1 MDDCQ
6 RPLESPIT
14 APNDVNPSPN
24 DVNPSASF
32 SSSSRGERS
41 RQERQSPRGS
51 QEREHH
57 PMGHRRGSKNRRKPE
72 GASVL
77 PVRRLKPQAAATCKS
92 GWLEAPT
99 PARIPSEEEE
109 TQLAVFA
116 APKHMYTVPQG
127 QKLKIA
133 MFSQRAV
140 RHPNRILNLP
150 PLGWP

>member
-1 MDDCQ
+1 MDNCQ

-14 APNDVNPSPN
+14 APNDVTFRLLLFIITRREIKTGKAVTPW
-24 DVNPSASF
+24 VTREGA
-32 SSSSRGERS
+32 
-41 RQERQSPRGS
+41 SPRGS
-51 QEREHH
+51 QEKEHN
-57 PMGHRRGSKNRRKPE
+57 PTGHRRGSKGRRKLE
-72 GASVL
+72 GAGVL

-99 PARIPSEEEE
+99 PARLPSEEEE

-116 APKHMYTVPQG
+116 APEHMYTVRQG

-140 RHPNRILNLP
+140 RHPNRILNL
-150 PLGWP
+150 